1 MGAEWLWNSELPGSL
16 GKVGSGRALRPFS
29 ISEKPQNLVASHS
42 GNLGS
47 SVKIGHTHCGQKSAW
62 IPRRGALHMFQV
74 KERQRILQKAKMF
87 PLVEPL
93 GIGGKKKQLQLSIN
107 M

>member
-1 MGAEWLWNSELPGSL
+1 
-16 GKVGSGRALRPFS
+16 
-29 ISEKPQNLVASHS
+29 
-42 GNLGS
+42 
-47 SVKIGHTHCGQKSAW
+47 
-62 IPRRGALHMFQV
+62 MFQV